1 MLWTAGITIIA
12 CALER
17 WSLSVESVVLAKYP
31 FAPVIMYFCIA
42 AKSLRQHA
50 NTV

>member
-31 FAPVIMYFCIA
+31 FRSRDHVFLYRGQ
-42 AKSLRQHA
+42 KS
-50 NTV
+50 